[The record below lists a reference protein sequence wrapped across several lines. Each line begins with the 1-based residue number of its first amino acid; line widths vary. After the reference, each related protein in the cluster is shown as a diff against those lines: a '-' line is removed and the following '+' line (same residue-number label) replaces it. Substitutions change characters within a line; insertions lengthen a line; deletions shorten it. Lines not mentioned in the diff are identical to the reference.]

1 MDDHEEVAAPIIS
14 QHQYEL
20 LKLKLQ
26 AALQEAQVLEA
37 EKISLQTSTK
47 IEIFHLENELNL
59 ANKRE
64 KLLKSQLE
72 KARDEGARIIM
83 SLPVNFFVP
92 TAIKSHS
99 VKKITLSLDKVL
111 HDPTVTTNPKRIEW
125 LKNDFLL
132 FFGDFMKSGDFSCFN
147 LRGKNTKTDAFCF
160 QDCYWSQQSS
170 SNLLNGQAR
179 HFFSLEPFSLSLLQT
194 TFNDD
199 DESEEPL
206 EMKMNFKSVFL
217 SLYFE
222 YLMKKHQNIE
232 KSQSLFNQFLELV
245 LVYWKEHEVISFN
258 IEGIISSSEYQFMK
272 WIGRLIFGKS
282 FSDYSSLISGDSTS
296 ASLSRQ
302 TSSKKKQSHLTL
314 DNDFYDRQ
322 QLDYFIRVF
331 GALEVCGMLIFFLL
345 RTNIILIL
353 ISIFS
358 FRNTSPKVLKEN
370 NIISH

>member
-1 MDDHEEVAAPIIS
+1 
-14 QHQYEL
+14 

-37 EKISLQTSTK
+37 EKIALQTSSK
-47 IEIFHLENELNL
+47 LEIFHLENELNL

-64 KLLKSQLE
+64 KLLKSQLD
-72 KARDEGARIIM
+72 KARDEGSRIIK

-99 VKKITLSLDKVL
+99 MKEITLSLDRIL
-111 HDPTVTTNPKRIEW
+111 HDPTITTNPKRIEC
-125 LKNDFLL
+125 LKNDFLQ
-132 FFGDFMKSGDFSCFN
+132 FFGDFMKSGYSSCFN
-147 LRGKNTKTDAFCF
+147 LRGKNIKTDDFCF

-179 HFFSLEPFSLSLLQT
+179 HFFSLEPFSLSLL

-199 DESEEPL
+199 EETEEPF

-217 SLYFE
+217 SLYFD

-232 KSQSLFNQFLELV
+232 KCQSLFNQFLGLV

-282 FSDYSSLISGDSTS
+282 FSDYSSLVSGDSTS
-296 ASLSRQ
+296 VSLSRQ
-302 TSSKKKQSHLTL
+302 TSSKKKQSHSSRKSTL
-314 DNDFYDRQ
+314 DNDFFDRQ

-331 GALEVCGMLIFFLL
+331 GALEVRGILLFSASEYNSNRCFYFLI
-345 RTNIILIL
+345 
-353 ISIFS
+353 
-358 FRNTSPKVLKEN
+358 
-370 NIISH
+370 